1 MELKD
6 EFILMG
12 EMLKCIHSI
21 SEYSFSMNFLK
32 TTHIKYEL
40 GNTDLESQEAQL
52 NSHTSMAKENV
63 VNVLSTKLAGGWQ
76 S

>member
-1 MELKD
+1 
-6 EFILMG
+6 
-12 EMLKCIHSI
+12 
-21 SEYSFSMNFLK
+21 MNFLK